1 MPMAGR
7 VASAATTPYRTA
19 TCRTS
24 VSERPCSKL
33 RGGHSMARVIR
44 CRTSRDS
51 RASCFWAS
59 RERSAYQRMFHGTP
73 GFRLSAFELGLAAA
87 RNPLFPGCQG
97 VVGIRFRENGDDATC
112 HLELELVP
120 AFETCP
126 PADGRRDHQWCFVF
140 DGDGHGNGESN
151 YSVAPQPCPREP

>member
-73 GFRLSAFELGLAAA
+73 RFRLSAFELGLAATH
-87 RNPLFPGCQG
+87 NSLFPGGQS
-97 VVGIRFRENGDDATC
+97 VVAILFRKNGDDATC
-112 HLELELVP
+112 HRELKLVP
-120 AFETCP
+120 VLETCP
-126 PADGRRDHQWCFVF
+126 PADGRRDNQGRSVF
-140 DGDGHGNGESN
+140 DGDGHGNGESA
-151 YSVAPQPCPREP
+151 YSV